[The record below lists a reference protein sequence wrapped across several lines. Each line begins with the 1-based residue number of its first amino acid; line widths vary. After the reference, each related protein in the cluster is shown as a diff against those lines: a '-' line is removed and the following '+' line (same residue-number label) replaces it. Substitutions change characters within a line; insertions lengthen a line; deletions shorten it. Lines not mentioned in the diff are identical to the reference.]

1 MKTLVCLPN
10 EPFPET
16 LMPGW
21 ESISSRNS
29 LGRCRR
35 ISSSL
40 ITVTEDKLSPTVF
53 GPRVAV
59 TTIGS
64 RFSAGSEDWAATARG
79 RANMETPA
87 IAAGNFRVY
96 IALLRQPRAPA
107 RVDTQGSGLRL
118 RNRQRAGG
126 CGVMKL
132 AGIRPPKQPTATPGV
147 FPGRSP
153 GLQAERTP
161 GAITFPCRSTVA
173 HQIAVNLLTV
183 AGAASDLP

>member
-64 RFSAGSEDWAATARG
+64 RFSAGSEDWAAAARG

-87 IAAGNFRVY
+87 IAAGNFRVC

-118 RNRQRAGG
+118 RNGRKGRRVRCQETVRESPTQAAHRNSG
-126 CGVMKL
+126 CFSRPVSGL
-132 AGIRPPKQPTATPGV
+132 AGRAN
-147 FPGRSP
+147 S
-153 GLQAERTP
+153 